1 MVFPTL
7 RVPQLLLFV
16 EAASLLR
23 DSSQELL
30 QAGQVAADLPELIAE
45 AQARAETQL
54 QTLGIPADL
63 RDQVHGILR
72 LTPPQLVLAYLQ
84 DLIDRGSGPNMEAFL
99 EQVGSASTLLR
110 FPPALV
116 GSVALGLL
124 LEQLDF
130 SAEEAA
136 LLQAN
141 RAQWEQT
148 SAELAAHHRVS
159 PEPLRAAAETA
170 LRAASAEELLQLGQ
184 DLLQDLQD
192 LAAADSEPEAEP
204 QVELAGPL
212 LFMMVADH
220 LLAQTEYPLTPE
232 QRLDLQ
238 TNRAEAES
246 RFLAMQKLGRI
257 ENLAEQQAYIRAWI
271 DQTAVPDLL
280 RALDRFFAPS
290 EPNS

>member
-23 DSSQELL
+23 DSSQVLL

-54 QTLGIPADL
+54 QPLGIPADL
-63 RDQVHGILR
+63 RAQVHGILR
-72 LTPPQLVLAYLQ
+72 LTPPQSVLAYLQ
-84 DLIDRGSGPNMEAFL
+84 DLIDRGSGPDMEAFL

-116 GSVALGLL
+116 GTVALQLL

-130 SAEEAA
+130 STEEAA
-136 LLQAN
+136 VLQAN

-148 SAELAAHHRVS
+148 LAELATHHAIS
-159 PEPLRAAAETA
+159 LEPLRVATETA
-170 LRAASAEELLQLGQ
+170 LRAASSEELVQLGQ
-184 DLLQDLQD
+184 DCSM
-192 LAAADSEPEAEP
+192 ADPEAEAETETQP
-204 QVELAGPL
+204 ELAGPL

-220 LLAQTEYPLTPE
+220 LLAQTEHPLTPE

-238 TNRAEAES
+238 TNRGQAET
-246 RFLAMQKLGRI
+246 RYLAMQKLGRI
-257 ENLAEQQAYIRAWI
+257 ENLAEQQAYIQSWM
-271 DQTAVPDLL
+271 DQASVPDLL
-280 RALDRFFAPS
+280 RALDHFFAVFEVNP
-290 EPNS
+290 